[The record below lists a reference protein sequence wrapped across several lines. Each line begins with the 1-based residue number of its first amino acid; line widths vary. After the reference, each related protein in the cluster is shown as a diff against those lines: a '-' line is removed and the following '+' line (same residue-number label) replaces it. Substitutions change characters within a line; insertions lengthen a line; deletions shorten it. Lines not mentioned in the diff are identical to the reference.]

1 MTEITPACA
10 ASPPADWPRSGAV
23 EPPRV
28 TMQPAPAYT
37 FAAPWLTISQIA
49 PVPTTGSP
57 YDLAAQQSKIPCPS
71 QRKREIGLPSFG
83 EKLKTEREKRKI
95 SLEQISSS
103 TKIGTRMLQ
112 ALEEDKFNQL
122 PGGIFNK
129 GFVRAYARF
138 VGLDED
144 QAVAEYL
151 QASGDA
157 PLVRNEPGGH
167 EAASPEERAR
177 ENQQNIHRLEAISD
191 APTRSLPWG
200 LFAALLLVVA
210 LALSFWNHR
219 QRERA
224 RLAVPPASTM
234 TAAPSSSGASAASSE
249 ADGTNPPASN
259 SAATTRPT
267 ANSLT
272 TASTNSPP
280 PGQAAPSV
288 APKTSPDSTAAPLP
302 GEFTVV
308 ILVREESWISIS
320 ADGKTTASELLEAGS
335 ERTVRGRKEVI
346 VKAGNAGGVT
356 FQFNG
361 KKLETGGDYGEVK
374 TVTFG
379 PDGLLPTAPPPS
391 TP

>member
-1 MTEITPACA
+1 M
-10 ASPPADWPRSGAV
+10 
-23 EPPRV
+23 
-28 TMQPAPAYT
+28 
-37 FAAPWLTISQIA
+37 
-49 PVPTTGSP
+49 
-57 YDLAAQQSKIPCPS
+57 
-71 QRKREIGLPSFG
+71 PSFG
-83 EKLKTEREKRKI
+83 EKLKSEREKRKI

-112 ALEEDKFNQL
+112 ALEDDKFNQL

-129 GFVRAYARF
+129 GFVRAYART

-144 QAVAEYL
+144 QTVAEYL

-167 EAASPEERAR
+167 EAPSQEDRAR
-177 ENQQNIHRLEAISD
+177 ENQQNAHRLEAISD
-191 APTRSLPWG
+191 TPARPLPWG

-210 LALSFWNHR
+210 LALSFWSHR

-224 RLAVPPASTM
+224 RLSVPPTPAT
-234 TAAPSSSGASAASSE
+234 TTAPSSNGASAASSE
-249 ADGTNPPASN
+249 ADSPNSPASYSTANTPPAAN
-259 SAATTRPT
+259 SPAT
-267 ANSLT
+267 NSLT
-272 TASTNSPP
+272 NSLKTASTNGLPP
-280 PGQAAPSV
+280 KQPAPSV
-288 APKTSPDSTAAPLP
+288 ATALP

-308 ILVREESWISIS
+308 IQVREQSWISIS

-361 KKLETGGDYGEVK
+361 KKLDTGGEYGEVK

-379 PDGLLPTAPPPS
+379 PAGLLLTAPPPPS